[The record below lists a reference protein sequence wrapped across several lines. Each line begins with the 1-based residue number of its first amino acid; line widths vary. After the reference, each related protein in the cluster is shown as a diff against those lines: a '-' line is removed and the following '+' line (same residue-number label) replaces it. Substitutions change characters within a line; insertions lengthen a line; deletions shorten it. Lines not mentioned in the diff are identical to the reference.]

1 MSLWLITDRRL
12 SHCRCAAGEK
22 RRKAKRMPRRKE
34 RNFITFNDGILDVCQ
49 VKNRKIIRTKIK
61 GLRFGYRT
69 VGVKRFYEAK
79 VVSDKID
86 EVVSIPQSPQITTL
100 DICIIRGIQYKIVQ
114 TQNQY
119 DSLPASTFLSLERI
133 VTLYED
139 VRESG

>member
-1 MSLWLITDRRL
+1 
-12 SHCRCAAGEK
+12 
-22 RRKAKRMPRRKE
+22 MPRRKE

-114 TQNQY
+114 TQNKY